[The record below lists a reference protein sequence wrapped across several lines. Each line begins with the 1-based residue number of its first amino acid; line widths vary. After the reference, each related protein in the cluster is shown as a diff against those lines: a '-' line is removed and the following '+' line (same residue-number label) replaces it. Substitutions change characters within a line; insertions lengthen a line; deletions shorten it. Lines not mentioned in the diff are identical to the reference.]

1 MEHSLAVD
9 YYAVGVI
16 AYELMLGKVYSINIL
31 LKQRPY
37 SGRSKMEIK
46 EQMLAKQ
53 AVIKKEELPFGW
65 SEKAMDFVNNVRK
78 QEI

>member
-1 MEHSLAVD
+1 
-9 YYAVGVI
+9 
-16 AYELMLGKVYSINIL
+16 
-31 LKQRPY
+31 
-37 SGRSKMEIK
+37 MEIK